1 MKRAYALLIFCC
13 LFITTKAQLG
23 KEAWNWQFGHGAALN
38 FSSGSPVVSSSAI
51 YTQEGSA
58 SISDVNTGQLLF
70 YSDGITVWN
79 KNNTQ
84 MPNGFG
90 LTGNS
95 SSTQSALII
104 PKPGSTTL
112 YYIITADQEG
122 GAGGVC
128 YSVIDMTLNGG
139 LGDIVSATKNTL
151 LTAAP
156 ATEKI
161 LGVKHCNGQDYWI
174 IDHNMNSN
182 TFNAYLVTSAGISA
196 TPVISN
202 VGTAPTGA
210 TEAIGYLKASPNGK
224 KLAAGI
230 EWVNYVM
237 EIFDFDVST
246 GLITNPITIPL
257 NQGSYGISFSPD
269 NSKLYTD
276 YADGYGDLYQFD
288 LSSGVPATIIA
299 SKTIIASGSYF
310 DALQLGPD
318 GKIYMAVGGSSS
330 LSVITNPNALGLAC
344 NFQQGVVALS
354 PGSSSLGLPNFVDAN
369 SMSGIVNISNA
380 VQCNSFTTDTLNA
393 GAGFSSYLWSTGAVT
408 QSITINSPGTYWV
421 TVSNTNGCTITDTI
435 KAYTINPN
443 NIKVLKDTVV
453 CSPTGNYTANATYNG
468 ATGYLW
474 NDGTTNPI
482 KTISTS
488 GTYTVN
494 IKFPGGCTVLDT
506 FKVSL
511 NTKPNVNIG
520 NDTSICA
527 NSISPRTLN
536 AGAGI
541 GYTYNWS
548 TGASTQ
554 TISINSGGTYWVNV
568 TSAPGCSTT
577 DSLKILQVTHHTYDT
592 SLCTSTSFP
601 LTLHAP
607 YVPGNNNY
615 YYWSG
620 GYSNGN
626 TDLIYY
632 PGTYYLT
639 LYVNGYSCYVTDT
652 FNISIDTVHI
662 NDIVQCTSFNSYTV
676 NAGTGFASYLWS
688 NGATTYST
696 VINSVGTYWV
706 KAISGGGCTA
716 VDTFKASI
724 INPANVHPIKD
735 TTTCSPYY
743 YNYFFANAYVNGAQ
757 SYVWSNG
764 ATGASQYIYGSGLYW
779 VDIHFAGGCTV
790 RDSFRLTQNIA
801 PYVNLGYDQTYCNS
815 IITPVVLDAGYGSGY
830 TYQWSTGAS
839 TETISVTNAGEYTVT
854 VNSGNGCFTKD
865 SVHITVL
872 NVPRGHSI
880 DTSVCTNN
888 SFPLQLNAPS
898 TNGYNI
904 NYYYWSN
911 GYYGGST
918 TVYYPGTY
926 YLTMYVN
933 NYSCYIQDTFNVFL
947 NTVHVNDILACSP
960 FTSYTVNAG
969 SGYAGY
975 LWSNGATTNTT
986 VINSPGTY
994 WIKVTS
1000 GGGCTAVDTFK
1011 ASIINS
1017 SNVHPLK
1024 DTIICSPYYTS
1035 YYYANAYVAGAQTYT
1050 WSNGYLN
1057 PYQYLYGSGAYW
1069 VDIGF
1074 PGGCVIR
1081 DSFKLVQSVYPTVNL
1096 GPDQT
1101 FCNSI
1106 TTPLVLDAGYGASY
1120 IYHWSNGSTT
1130 EAISVNN
1137 PGEYTVSVN
1146 SGGCITKDSIRINVI
1161 GAYAQHV
1168 FDTSICNYNHFP
1180 LQLNA
1185 PVINGNNNYYY
1196 WSNGYNGYYSNVY
1209 NTGQYYLSIYV
1220 NGGSCVINDTFNV
1233 SLDTTKPHIA
1243 DIEHC
1248 YANFTPDIINAP
1260 IGYAHYAW
1268 STGATTYSTSI
1279 NMAGSY
1285 SLTVTST
1292 HGCNFTDTFSV
1303 KSLNLPADYLLDTI
1317 VCGNSNLPINL
1328 NPPSIGSNFGVFHW
1342 SNGNTNTSISVNTPG
1357 NYFVNIYI
1365 NGSSCIIKD
1374 TFKIAID
1381 TAKLHM
1387 PDLNFC
1393 NTITKDTVYAASGYV
1408 NYLWSTASTTSS
1420 TAINGT
1426 GSYWLQVT
1434 NTKGCV
1440 LKDTFKV
1447 ALDIVH
1453 KPTLPDVY
1461 NCNTSAPTLLNAG
1474 SSYTNYSWSTG
1485 SISQSITVTDTGKY
1499 WVTVTDTKGC
1509 NATDTVMVSYN
1520 KSPVINILRDT
1531 SVCDQASVSINATYP
1546 NTASYLWSD
1555 GYTQPVHTLNTDGTY
1570 WVVYTLNTTCTASDT
1585 FKVTIKN
1592 IKSLD
1597 SLANIV
1603 TPNNDN
1609 VNDFIDFGL
1618 YEFQSMQLTIYDRW
1632 GIKIFESSDPKCIWT
1647 PTCNDGT
1654 YFYVISCTTACSTN
1668 KETKTLKGFF
1678 TISK

>member
-520 NDTSICA
+520 NDTILCH
-527 NSISPRTLN
+527 NITQPIVLN
-536 AGAGI
+536 AGAGN

-548 TGASTQ
+548 TGANTQ
-554 TISINSGGTYWVNV
+554 IISVNAAGNYWVNV
-568 TSAPGCSTT
+568 NSAAGCSTT
-577 DSLKILQVTHHTYDT
+577 DTIHIIVINNSVTNTFDT
-592 SLCTSTSFP
+592 SLCSASMFP
-601 LTLHAP
+601 VVLHAP
-607 YVPGNNNY
+607 ATPGVNNT
-615 YYWSG
+615 YYWN
-620 GYSNGN
+620 NG
-626 TDLIYY
+626 
-632 PGTYYLT
+632 
-639 LYVNGYSCYVTDT
+639 
-652 FNISIDTVHI
+652 
-662 NDIVQCTSFNSYTV
+662 
-676 NAGTGFASYLWS
+676 
-688 NGATTYST
+688 
-696 VINSVGTYWV
+696 
-706 KAISGGGCTA
+706 
-716 VDTFKASI
+716 
-724 INPANVHPIKD
+724 
-735 TTTCSPYY
+735 
-743 YNYFFANAYVNGAQ
+743 
-757 SYVWSNG
+757 
-764 ATGASQYIYGSGLYW
+764 GSGLTDY
-779 VDIHFAGGCTV
+779 
-790 RDSFRLTQNIA
+790 
-801 PYVNLGYDQTYCNS
+801 
-815 IITPVVLDAGYGSGY
+815 
-830 TYQWSTGAS
+830 
-839 TETISVTNAGEYTVT
+839 
-854 VNSGNGCFTKD
+854 
-865 SVHITVL
+865 
-872 NVPRGHSI
+872 
-880 DTSVCTNN
+880 
-888 SFPLQLNAPS
+888 
-898 TNGYNI
+898 
-904 NYYYWSN
+904 
-911 GYYGGST
+911 
-918 TVYYPGTY
+918 VYYPGNY
-926 YLTMYVN
+926 ALT
-933 NYSCYIQDTFNVFL
+933 
-947 NTVHVNDILACSP
+947 
-960 FTSYTVNAG
+960 
-969 SGYAGY
+969 
-975 LWSNGATTNTT
+975 
-986 VINSPGTY
+986 
-994 WIKVTS
+994 
-1000 GGGCTAVDTFK
+1000 
-1011 ASIINS
+1011 
-1017 SNVHPLK
+1017 
-1024 DTIICSPYYTS
+1024 
-1035 YYYANAYVAGAQTYT
+1035 
-1050 WSNGYLN
+1050 
-1057 PYQYLYGSGAYW
+1057 
-1069 VDIGF
+1069 
-1074 PGGCVIR
+1074 
-1081 DSFKLVQSVYPTVNL
+1081 
-1096 GPDQT
+1096 
-1101 FCNSI
+1101 
-1106 TTPLVLDAGYGASY
+1106 
-1120 IYHWSNGSTT
+1120 
-1130 EAISVNN
+1130 
-1137 PGEYTVSVN
+1137 
-1146 SGGCITKDSIRINVI
+1146 
-1161 GAYAQHV
+1161 
-1168 FDTSICNYNHFP
+1168 
-1180 LQLNA
+1180 
-1185 PVINGNNNYYY
+1185 
-1196 WSNGYNGYYSNVY
+1196 
-1209 NTGQYYLSIYV
+1209 IYV
-1220 NGGSCVINDTFNV
+1220 N
-1233 SLDTTKPHIA
+1233 
-1243 DIEHC
+1243 
-1248 YANFTPDIINAP
+1248 
-1260 IGYAHYAW
+1260 
-1268 STGATTYSTSI
+1268 
-1279 NMAGSY
+1279 
-1285 SLTVTST
+1285 
-1292 HGCNFTDTFSV
+1292 
-1303 KSLNLPADYLLDTI
+1303 
-1317 VCGNSNLPINL
+1317 
-1328 NPPSIGSNFGVFHW
+1328 
-1342 SNGNTNTSISVNTPG
+1342 
-1357 NYFVNIYI
+1357 FV
-1365 NGSSCIIKD
+1365 
-1374 TFKIAID
+1374 
-1381 TAKLHM
+1381 
-1387 PDLNFC
+1387 P
-1393 NTITKDTVYAASGYV
+1393 
-1408 NYLWSTASTTSS
+1408 
-1420 TAINGT
+1420 
-1426 GSYWLQVT
+1426 
-1434 NTKGCV
+1434 
-1440 LKDTFKV
+1440 
-1447 ALDIVH
+1447 
-1453 KPTLPDVY
+1453 
-1461 NCNTSAPTLLNAG
+1461 
-1474 SSYTNYSWSTG
+1474 
-1485 SISQSITVTDTGKY
+1485 
-1499 WVTVTDTKGC
+1499 
-1509 NATDTVMVSYN
+1509 
-1520 KSPVINILRDT
+1520 R
-1531 SVCDQASVSINATYP
+1531 
-1546 NTASYLWSD
+1546 
-1555 GYTQPVHTLNTDGTY
+1555 
-1570 WVVYTLNTTCTASDT
+1570 
-1585 FKVTIKN
+1585 
-1592 IKSLD
+1592 
-1597 SLANIV
+1597 
-1603 TPNNDN
+1603 
-1609 VNDFIDFGL
+1609 
-1618 YEFQSMQLTIYDRW
+1618 
-1632 GIKIFESSDPKCIWT
+1632 
-1647 PTCNDGT
+1647 
-1654 YFYVISCTTACSTN
+1654 
-1668 KETKTLKGFF
+1668 
-1678 TISK
+1678 